1 MKTFARLALVFMVI
15 FGSGAAGGAFAADIV
30 LPSPEKS
37 GGMPLFGALD
47 SRSSATQAGFED
59 RELSEKQ
66 ISTLLWAGSGLN
78 RERGWTVPMA
88 MGSEPYVDI
97 YVLLKSGV
105 YRYDWGKNMLSQIN
119 TKNLIPRASSQQ
131 YVSTAPCVFVF
142 ATKSGRARVDSWADT
157 AAGAMAQNIYLACES
172 MGLKARYAAT
182 FNRETLLNNFELAGP
197 LLRIIAIMPA
207 GYQTG
212 K

>member
-1 MKTFARLALVFMVI
+1 MKIIAVFALALMAI
-15 FGSGAAGGAFAADIV
+15 IGAAGGALAADII
-30 LPSPEKS
+30 LPTPEK
-37 GGMPLFGALD
+37 GGGIPLFDALAK
-47 SRSSATQAGFED
+47 RSSATHAGFD
-59 RELSEKQ
+59 DKELSEKQ
-66 ISTLLWAGSGLN
+66 LSTLLWAGTGLN

-88 MGSEPYVDI
+88 MGAEPYVDI
-97 YVLLKSGV
+97 YVLLKSGI
-105 YRYDWGKNMLSQIN
+105 YRYDWGKNVLLQIN

-131 YVSTAPCVFVF
+131 YVATAPCIFVF

-182 FNRETLLNNFELAGP
+182 FNRETLLNSFELAGP
-197 LLRIIAIMPA
+197 LLRIISIMPA

>member
-1 MKTFARLALVFMVI
+1 MKKIAILALAFAVI
-15 FGSGAAGGAFAADIV
+15 FGAAGGAFAADII

-37 GGMPLFGALD
+37 GGVPLLD
-47 SRSSATQAGFED
+47 AIAKRSSATHAGFD
-59 RELSEKQ
+59 AKELSEKQ
-66 ISTLLWAGSGLN
+66 ISSLLWAGTGLN

-88 MGSEPYVDI
+88 MGAEPYVDI
-97 YVLLKSGV
+97 YVLLKSGI
-105 YRYDWGKNMLSQIN
+105 YRYDWEKNALLQIN
-119 TKNLIPRASSQQ
+119 TKNLIPKASSQQ

-142 ATKSGRARVDSWADT
+142 ATKSGRARMDSWADT
-157 AAGAMAQNIYLACES
+157 ATGAMSQNIYLACES

-197 LLRIIAIMPA
+197 LLRIIAIMPV
-207 GYQTG
+207 GYQTE